1 MDRERVL
8 PRSPARMAQASV
20 LAAPMIVLATI
31 ALAQVPTIDIRQTC
45 KAAAGVMYNLSV
57 GGAGA
62 TDDVQICLNS
72 ENSARDQLDKNWSA
86 FQASD
91 RAGCIQRGVYL
102 PSYVEWLTC
111 FEMNKVVREV
121 KKQGRQMKTIE
132 NADGTFSL
140 PPRSSLG
147 ILSGGSR

>member
-1 MDRERVL
+1 MLAGFAMVL
-8 PRSPARMAQASV
+8 ASV
-20 LAAPMIVLATI
+20 
-31 ALAQVPTIDIRQTC
+31 ALAQVPSIDVRKTC
-45 KAAAGVMYNLSV
+45 QAAAGVMYNLSV

-72 ENSARDQLDKNWSA
+72 ENNARDQLTKNWSN
-86 FQASD
+86 FQSSD
-91 RAGCIQRGVYL
+91 RAGCIQLGVYL

-121 KKQGRQMKTIE
+121 KAQGREMKTIE
-132 NADGTFSL
+132 NRDGTFSL

-147 ILSGGSR
+147 ILSGASR